1 MTKRILTVS
10 LVVVLGGALS
20 AFAQSGS
27 GGPKTLGGR
36 TLIPGDMANVRA
48 SLATGSAK
56 SLLRM
61 RVAEVDWDESA
72 LEDVVEWLREK
83 SEDKVNVL
91 FRWTALQAEGIDR
104 DTIITLR
111 VRRQTVGDILTE
123 VVDQMSPAGEVTFH
137 GEKNNLIVS
146 TKQDLNRKLYL
157 RVYEVTD
164 ILFHVPDF
172 GRSAP
177 VVDLQQAARAGGRG
191 GGGGGGQSIFS
202 GSQSSS
208 EDLEEEEQ
216 EVEERIEDLRA
227 LVQATVSPDSWLL
240 DDGSGAGL
248 GRIQMYNNR
257 FLIVRNTM
265 EVHEQLVGYFSLEE

>member
-10 LVVVLGGALS
+10 LGVVLGSALS
-20 AFAQSGS
+20 GFAQTGS
-27 GGPKTLGGR
+27 GGAKTLGGR
-36 TLIPGDMANVRA
+36 TLLRGDMAKVRA

-61 RVAEVDWDESA
+61 RVAEVDWDEVA

-83 SEDKVNVL
+83 SEDKVNIL
-91 FRWTALQAEGIDR
+91 FRWNALQLEGVDR

-111 VRRQTVGDILTE
+111 VRRQTVGGILSE
-123 VVDQMSPAGEVTFH
+123 VVDQMSPDGRVTFH
-137 GEKNNLIVS
+137 GIENSLIVS

-177 VVDLQQAARAGGRG
+177 VVDLKAAARAGKG
-191 GGGGGGQSIFS
+191 GSGQSIFS

-216 EVEERIEDLRA
+216 EVEERIESLRS
-227 LVQATVSPDSWLL
+227 LVRATVSPDSWSL
-240 DDGSGAGL
+240 DGDGSGEGT
-248 GRIQMYNNR
+248 IQLYDNR